1 MKSLMNGWSGIGT
14 VNIFTISPNGC
25 MPCVGRPSSCAATNA
40 RNGQV
45 NWHRGLRAV
54 PIIAN
59 EFQNDKNAFG
69 SRPCALQLIDLLLPG
84 SGPSTLGAPEK
95 KSEGEPPATIIVVR
109 SMVFC

>member
-1 MKSLMNGWSGIGT
+1 VPMKSLMNGWSGIGT

-25 MPCVGRPSSCAATNA
+25 TPCVGRPSSCAATNA

-84 SGPSTLGAPEK
+84 SGPST
-95 KSEGEPPATIIVVR
+95 
-109 SMVFC
+109 